1 MKALNTRSFFG
12 RGAEETQASTN
23 TATALSQISQLPSNA
38 LNISNDSS
46 SLTTSERSIPHQNLD
61 ELNERVDVDSQA
73 FYLQDD
79 VELRGNEKRYTP
91 LNPPPVDRN
100 MAPFLRRKKPKGP
113 DLAPNLNRLIQQER
127 MDNEQ
132 LGYNNEAGRNAL
144 FPGGLDPS
152 FFLPGSSPF
161 GGRSLTNKASHRHR
175 DQVNLSEERPFHE
188 VGEQFE
194 QEIEFGEQN
203 TAIDYASGTPLEHKF
218 VIDDFGDPRI
228 GLDPLFVRIIKQVFP
243 KPMPVQKR
251 AIPCVLT
258 GQQLMCETPTGSGK
272 TAAYLIPA
280 IQIALQAKRTN
291 NYSSPYVLIIGN
303 TNNLMEQIYN
313 VAKTLIQYDSIMEAS
328 PLGIRLLPCFSS
340 AGSGRIPS
348 YDGKSEI
355 CICTTGRLLPSV
367 DNKSINLADVRL
379 VVLDEAD
386 KMVNNDF
393 GEAIVKLHKLILEQK
408 KVANPHVH
416 CLRDGD
422 PRLHYQIASFT
433 ATLERH
439 DNFIYFNQYLQEIY
453 RQKVPTHIFMTANSL
468 IEQRVVKLMTPNT
481 RSLLHYAF
489 WQRKFLLQQ
498 LLDQDLQR
506 QEADK
511 DDEYFDKRTVVFV
524 ETRKGCIFWC
534 TYLVLKGYKFNMI
547 SGDLPHEMVHRIL
560 ADLREGRIQ
569 GVVTTNKMARGM
581 DIQGIEHVSYCS
593 FTVLGSTNV
602 IPLLI
607 GRTGRIG
614 HRGRSTVIF
623 GQFVDAKHAKPL
635 LKCLSDR
642 KQKIPRWL
650 FDMVVA
656 GAKFQ
661 KDMSIQMQ
669 PMETLQNA
677 EFERQYVEET
687 VQDSGAQADEPVE
700 QLDSFDPYD
709 PANFEEKIA
718 PPFYDEDGTINSYW

>member
-1 MKALNTRSFFG
+1 MT
-12 RGAEETQASTN
+12 
-23 TATALSQISQLPSNA
+23 
-38 LNISNDSS
+38 
-46 SLTTSERSIPHQNLD
+46 
-61 ELNERVDVDSQA
+61 
-73 FYLQDD
+73 
-79 VELRGNEKRYTP
+79 
-91 LNPPPVDRN
+91 
-100 MAPFLRRKKPKGP
+100 PFLRRKKPKGP

-132 LGYNNEAGRNAL
+132 LGYSNETGRDAS

-152 FFLPGSSPF
+152 FFLPGSSAF
-161 GGRSLTNKASHRHR
+161 GGRNLTNKASHRHR

-188 VGEQFE
+188 AGEQFE

-218 VIDDFGDPRI
+218 IIDDFGDSRI

-313 VAKTLIQYDSIMEAS
+313 VAKTLIQYDPIMEAS

-355 CICTTGRLLPSV
+355 CICTTGRLLPAV

-408 KVANPHVH
+408 KHVH

-422 PRLHYQIASFT
+422 PRLHYQIVSFT

-453 RQKVPTHIFMTANSL
+453 RQRVPTHIFMTANSL
-468 IEQRVVKLMTPNT
+468 IEQRVIKLMTPNT
-481 RSLLHYAF
+481 LNPLHYAF

-498 LLDQDLQR
+498 LLDRDLQR
-506 QEADK
+506 QEADQ

-524 ETRKGCIFWC
+524 ETRKSCIFWC
-534 TYLVLKGYKFNMI
+534 TYLVLNGYKFNMI
-547 SGDLPHEMVHRIL
+547 SGDLPHEMVHKIL

-581 DIQGIEHVSYCS
+581 DIQGIEHIII
-593 FTVLGSTNV
+593 LE
-602 IPLLI
+602 II

-623 GQFVDAKHAKPL
+623 DQIADAKHAKPL

-656 GAKFQ
+656 EARYQ

-677 EFERQYVEET
+677 EFERQYVEEA
-687 VQDSGAQADEPVE
+687 VQDSGAQADEPLE
-700 QLDSFDPYD
+700 QFDNFDPYD
-709 PANFEEKIA
+709 PANLQEEWLPLIS
-718 PPFYDEDGTINSYW
+718 DEDETTNS